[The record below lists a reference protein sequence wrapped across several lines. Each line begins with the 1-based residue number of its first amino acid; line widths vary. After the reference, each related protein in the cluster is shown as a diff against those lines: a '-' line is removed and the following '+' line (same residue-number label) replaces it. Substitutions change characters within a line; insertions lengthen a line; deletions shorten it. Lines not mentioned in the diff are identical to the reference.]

1 MIHQAIPRARWQVG
15 LTATSTRQNAASGH
29 NEWGT
34 MTDTPEALP
43 PTDSTASEPVI
54 HVTRRNLLAGAAAI
68 TAASALRE
76 FGPPGI
82 AAQEVP
88 SVPSVPPDPT
98 KVPGAPASDT
108 GARSAFETPVREHAS
123 SYLSRTPLHELEGTI
138 TPADLH
144 YERHHGGIPTIDPN
158 RYELLVHGL
167 VERPIVFS
175 LRDLERLPAVT
186 RTCFLECSGNMRRNG
201 PEETT
206 AQSLCGL
213 TSQSEWTGV
222 PLAVVLDEAGVKAGA
237 LWFLAEGMDAAVL
250 SRSIPLEKA
259 YDDALLVYAQNGE
272 AIRPANGYPV
282 RLFLP
287 GWEGNTSVKWLRR
300 LELADRPFMSREE
313 TSKYTEGIKGGKARQ
328 FSFVMDARS
337 VITHPNYPAHLE
349 PGWNEVGG
357 LAWSGRGRIARA
369 ELSFDEGDTWVTAE
383 LQEPV
388 LSKAHTR
395 FRYLWRWDGAET
407 TVMSRAVDETG
418 YVQPSL
424 REFIDARG
432 PHSGPYHRNPI
443 TGVRIRTDGQVV
455 YRTEAWK

>member
-1 MIHQAIPRARWQVG
+1 MI
-15 LTATSTRQNAASGH
+15 
-29 NEWGT
+29 
-34 MTDTPEALP
+34 DTPEALP
-43 PTDSTASEPVI
+43 PTESAAPESVP
-54 HVTRRNLLAGAAAI
+54 HVTRRDLLTGAAAI
-68 TAASALRE
+68 AAASALRE
-76 FGPPGI
+76 FGAPGI
-82 AAQEVP
+82 AAQEAP
-88 SVPSVPPDPT
+88 SVPSAPPDPT
-98 KVPGAPASDT
+98 KVPGAPAGDT
-108 GARSAFETPVREHAS
+108 GARSAFETPVRQHVS
-123 SYLSRTPLHELEGTI
+123 SSSSRTPLHELDGTI

-144 YERHHGGIPTIDPN
+144 YERHHGGIPTIDPD
-158 RYELLVHGL
+158 RYELLLHGM
-167 VERPIVFS
+167 VERPTVFS
-175 LRDLERLPAVT
+175 LQDLKSLPAVT
-186 RTCFLECSGNMRRNG
+186 RICFLECSGNLRLNG

-206 AQSLCGL
+206 VQSLCGL

-222 PLAVVLDEAGVKAGA
+222 PLSVVLDEAGVQAGA
-237 LWFLAEGMDAAVL
+237 SWFLAEGMDAAVL
-250 SRSIPLEKA
+250 SRSVPLEKA

-337 VITHPNYPAHLE
+337 VITHPSYPAHVE
-349 PGWNEVGG
+349 QEWNEVRG
-357 LAWSGRGRIARA
+357 LAWSGRGRIERA
-369 ELSFDEGDTWVTAE
+369 ELSFDEGDTWVAAE

-455 YRTEAWK
+455 YRTEPWE